1 MIHLK
6 VLYNDEQPLLVLNG
20 SFLFKKGGVL
30 FLYLG
35 QTFSVAVIY
44 LHYPILFSFCQAFM
58 LKLKGDPTP
67 QFK

>member
-20 SFLFKKGGVL
+20 SYLFKKGGDL

-44 LHYPILFSFCQAFM
+44 LHYPILFSFC
-58 LKLKGDPTP
+58 
-67 QFK
+67 